1 MTGAAEPHPD
11 PRELLAIYADESC
24 LGNGREGENPGGAA
38 GVIEWMSASTGNLK
52 RFDYW
57 ISEPATTNNRMALR
71 SVIEAF
77 RGISSKGRSFN
88 VVFISDSKY
97 IVEGMSKWVH
107 GWEARGWTRK
117 TGIILNL
124 ELWKQAVEAVRA
136 HDVQWKW
143 VRGHAGHPQNEY
155 ANYLAL
161 RAAGEQSNSDGLQR
175 SGFDEWMA
183 GKKPGVKS
191 LGAVAPFPTATT
203 FRGTRNG

>member
-1 MTGAAEPHPD
+1 VSEAAPD
-11 PRELLAIYADESC
+11 PRPAELLAIYADESC

-38 GVIEWMSASTGNLK
+38 GVIEWMSARTGKLK

-97 IVEGMSKWVH
+97 IIEGMSKWVH
-107 GWEARGWTRK
+107 GWQARDWTRK

-155 ANYLAL
+155 ANYMAL
-161 RAAGEQSNSDGLQR
+161 RAAGEQSSSDGLQR
-175 SGFDEWMA
+175 SRFDEWMA
-183 GKKPGVKS
+183 GKKPGVKA

-203 FRGTRNG
+203 FKGTRNG

>member
-1 MTGAAEPHPD
+1 MTRAAEPHPD

-24 LGNGREGENPGGAA
+24 LGNGREGEAPGGAA
-38 GVIEWMSASTGNLK
+38 GVIEWMSARTGNLK

-191 LGAVAPFPTATT
+191 LGAVAPFPTVTT

>member
-1 MTGAAEPHPD
+1 MSRAAEPHPD

-24 LGNGREGENPGGAA
+24 LGNGRDGENPGGAA
-38 GVIEWMSASTGNLK
+38 GVIEWMSARTGTLK

-97 IVEGMSKWVH
+97 IIEGMSRWVH

-155 ANYLAL
+155 ANYMAL

-175 SGFDEWMA
+175 SGFDAWMA
-183 GKKPGVKS
+183 GKKPGVKA

-203 FRGTRNG
+203 FKGTRNG

>member
-1 MTGAAEPHPD
+1 VTNDPRPD
-11 PRELLAIYADESC
+11 PQPAGLLAIYADESC

-38 GVIEWMSASTGNLK
+38 GVVEWMSAKTGELK

-57 ISEPATTNNRMALR
+57 VSEPATTNNRMALR

-77 RGISSKGRSFN
+77 RGVSSKGRSFN

-97 IVEGMSKWVH
+97 IIEGMSKWVH
-107 GWEARGWTRK
+107 GWQARGWTRK

-161 RAAGEQSNSDGLQR
+161 KAAAEQSASDGLQR
-175 SGFDEWMA
+175 SLFDEWMA

-203 FRGTRNG
+203 FKGTRNG

>member
-1 MTGAAEPHPD
+1 MSDSPRPD

-38 GVIEWMSASTGNLK
+38 GVIEWMSARTGSLK

-97 IVEGMSKWVH
+97 IIEGMSKWVH
-107 GWEARGWTRK
+107 GWQARGWTRK

-155 ANYLAL
+155 ANFMAL
-161 RAAGEQSNSDGLQR
+161 RAAAEQSSSDGLQR
-175 SGFDEWMA
+175 SRFDEWMA
-183 GKKPGVKS
+183 GKKPGVKA

-203 FRGTRNG
+203 FKGTRNG

>member
-1 MTGAAEPHPD
+1 MSDAPHPD
-11 PRELLAIYADESC
+11 PRPAELLAIYADESC

-38 GVIEWMSASTGNLK
+38 GVIEWMSARTGNLK

-97 IVEGMSKWVH
+97 IIEGMSKWVH
-107 GWEARGWTRK
+107 GWQARGWTRK

-155 ANYLAL
+155 ANFMAL
-161 RAAGEQSNSDGLQR
+161 RAAAEQSSSDGLQR
-175 SGFDEWMA
+175 SRFDEWMA
-183 GKKPGVKS
+183 GKKPGVKA

-203 FRGTRNG
+203 FKGTRNG

>member
-1 MTGAAEPHPD
+1 MSEPDHK

-38 GVIEWMSASTGNLK
+38 GVIEWVSSKSGSLK
-52 RFDYW
+52 RWDYW

-77 RGISSKGRSFN
+77 SGISSKGRSFD

-97 IVEGMSKWVH
+97 IIEGMSSWVYA
-107 GWEARGWTRK
+107 WEARGWTRK
-117 TGIILNL
+117 TGVIMNL
-124 ELWKQAVEAVRA
+124 ELWKQAKQAVRA

-143 VRGHAGHPQNEY
+143 VKGHAGHPQNEY
-155 ANYLAL
+155 ANHLAFK
-161 RAAGEQSNSDGLQR
+161 AAGELSESGGLQR

-183 GKKPGVKS
+183 GKRPGVKA
-191 LGAVAPFPTATT
+191 LGAIATFPTATT
-203 FRGTRNG
+203 FKGTRNG

>member
-1 MTGAAEPHPD
+1 VTEPAD
-11 PRELLAIYADESC
+11 PRPAELLAIYADESC

-38 GVIEWMSASTGNLK
+38 GVIEWMSARTGNLK

-97 IVEGMSKWVH
+97 IVEGMSKWIH
-107 GWEARGWTRK
+107 GWQARGWTRK

-203 FRGTRNG
+203 FKGTRNG

>member
-1 MTGAAEPHPD
+1 VTNDPRPD
-11 PRELLAIYADESC
+11 PQPAGLLAIYADESC

-38 GVIEWMSASTGNLK
+38 GVVEWMSAKTGELK

-77 RGISSKGRSFN
+77 RGVSSKGRSFN

-97 IVEGMSKWVH
+97 IIEGMSKWVH
-107 GWEARGWTRK
+107 GWQTRGWTRK

-161 RAAGEQSNSDGLQR
+161 KAAAEQSASDGLQR
-175 SGFDEWMA
+175 SRFDEWMA
-183 GKKPGVKS
+183 GTKPGVKS

>member
-1 MTGAAEPHPD
+1 MSEPRVPHPD

-38 GVIEWMSASTGNLK
+38 GVIEWRSAKNGNLK

-77 RGISSKGRSFN
+77 RGISSKGRSFD
-88 VVFISDSKY
+88 VIFISDSKY
-97 IVEGMSKWVH
+97 IIEGMSRWVPSWKAL
-107 GWEARGWTRK
+107 GWRRK
-117 TGIILNL
+117 TGVILNL
-124 ELWKQAVEAVRA
+124 ELWKQADEAVHA
-136 HDVQWKW
+136 HYVQWKW

-161 RAAGEQSNSDGLQR
+161 RAAGEQSASDGLQR
-175 SGFDEWMA
+175 SRFDEWMG

-191 LGAVAPFPTATT
+191 LGAVAPFPAATT
-203 FRGTRNG
+203 FNGTRNG